1 MKNLPKITAI
11 IVAYNEELMIE
22 QIISELK
29 KQNYN
34 GEVEY
39 ILADGGSN
47 DQTVELAK
55 KHHLSIVL
63 SKQKGKAVQMN
74 TAAQAA
80 TGDVL
85 FFVHADM
92 QFPNN
97 TFTSI
102 IDVITQGYAGGGF
115 ANVFDSQNE
124 KIKNLG
130 NLLNLRFLDKREQS
144 DKGVFYGDNAIFV
157 LKDAF
162 HTLGGFKEI
171 PIMEDFDFSKRL
183 SKKYKTFKI
192 REPQIIVSSRRH
204 IKAGFIKTRLQWVF
218 IRIFFQWG
226 VSPFLLA
233 KWYKDI
239 R

>member
-11 IVAYNEELMIE
+11 IVAFNEELMIE

-47 DQTVELAK
+47 DQTVAIAK
-55 KHHLSIVL
+55 KHHLHIVI

-74 TAAQAA
+74 TAAKAA
-80 TGDVL
+80 TGDLL

-97 TFTSI
+97 TFISI
-102 IDVITQGYAGGGF
+102 TNTVQQGYAGGGF

-124 KIKNLG
+124 KIKKLG
-130 NLLNLRFLDKREQS
+130 NLLNFRFLDKREQS

-157 LKDAF
+157 LKKAF
-162 HTLGGFKEI
+162 DSLGGFKEI
-171 PIMEDFDFSKRL
+171 PIMEDFDFSIRL
-183 SKKYKTFKI
+183 SKKYSTYKI
-192 REPQIIVSSRRH
+192 REPQITVSSRRH
-204 IKAGFIKTRLQWVF
+204 IKAGFFKTRLQWVF
-218 IRIFFQWG
+218 IRFFFQWG